1 VKKVSITGDK
11 LSIVAGRA
19 KWGYSLNEPQQ
30 GGLAIRMVLGTG
42 IEWCTAAVA
51 GKVDVTDKFIG
62 ESTAPPV
69 ACAPF

>member
-1 VKKVSITGDK
+1 
-11 LSIVAGRA
+11 
-19 KWGYSLNEPQQ
+19 
-30 GGLAIRMVLGTG
+30 VLGTG